1 MVPLKSVMEEIW
13 FSAIWH
19 KACFDVWTLQSDSW
33 NGAPHSRVSM
43 TPAASPTPT
52 PAQAQR
58 AEDQASSG
66 GTCCKFF
73 LPTRRPHEGSHVSGA
88 SPDTTVLRNMGQG
101 RPGLGARA
109 FGRCVGEAPRSQW
122 AESNSETLLT
132 AQKQN
137 VFLVVCTLVQVSQV
151 ASEVALNCYLESVS
165 HFSVIIQEE
174 DILYFSLT
182 SGTYAGWQLLYHL
195 ITAISVILELYFYIK
210 AFVCIKHK
218 VFVRFVEDLVVQFG
232 AGGARGSSLKTFT
245 F

>member
-1 MVPLKSVMEEIW
+1 MEEIW

-19 KACFDVWTLQSDSW
+19 KACFDVWTFQSDGW
-33 NGAPHSRVSM
+33 YGAPRSRVSM

-137 VFLVVCTLVQVSQV
+137 VFSVVCTLVQVSQV
-151 ASEVALNCYLESVS
+151 AAEACEQLGEVVLNCYLESVS
-165 HFSVIIQEE
+165 HFSVIQEE
-174 DILYFSLT
+174 DIFYFSLA
-182 SGTYAGWQLLYHL
+182 SGTYADWQLLYHL
-195 ITAISVILELYFYIK
+195 ITAITVILELYFYIK
-210 AFVCIKHK
+210 AFVCIKHS

-232 AGGARGSSLKTFT
+232 AGGARGSSLKTFSS
-245 F
+245 